1 MALQRN
7 STEMTTNAFKDTLAK
22 AYASVEINDSDGS
35 PTVHNSFNIA
45 SVTNEDT
52 GEWRFTFSDG
62 LGLELNNYVPI
73 LTWRQSPTAIRVG
86 YVTATT
92 ATYVNVKVIS
102 ATGVTDDIDGLYL
115 VVFANN

>member
-22 AYASVEINDSDGS
+22 AYAAVEINDSDGS

-45 SVTNEDT
+45 SVTNEGT
-52 GEWRFTFSDG
+52 GEWKFTFSDG

-73 LTWRQSPTAIRVG
+73 LTWRQDPTAIRVG
-86 YVTATT
+86 YITATT
-92 ATYVNVKVIS
+92 ATEVDVKIINAS
-102 ATGVTDDIDGLYL
+102 GTTNSIDGLYL

>member
-22 AYASVEINDSDGS
+22 AYAAAQIDDADGS
-35 PTVHNSFNIA
+35 VTVGNTFNIDD
-45 SVTNEDT
+45 VTRQAE
-52 GEWRFTFSDG
+52 GEWRFTFSDDA
-62 LGLELNNYVPI
+62 GLELNNYVPI